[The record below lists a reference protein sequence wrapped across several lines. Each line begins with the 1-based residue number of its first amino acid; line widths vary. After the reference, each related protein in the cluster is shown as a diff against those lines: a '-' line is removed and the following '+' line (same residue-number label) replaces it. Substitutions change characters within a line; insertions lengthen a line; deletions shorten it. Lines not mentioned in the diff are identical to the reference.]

1 MPAASTTRSIGRA
14 DARPS
19 VRSLLTTVALGLA
32 LAACEFPAGP
42 PPRVEDTASPIAS
55 ALQAKDA
62 EAAKLYRVVET
73 YFNAWL
79 ALNPL
84 HASELGD
91 HRFDER
97 FGDYASASWMADSL
111 GIEQEALE
119 RLAAVDPGRLQGE
132 DRWSYE
138 AFKRQ
143 RELNVY
149 GYRYPSELLAI
160 DQCTE
165 WPTTL
170 ARLASDP
177 EAFRTARDYDEFL
190 SRMDGFVAWSDQ
202 VLNNLRAGVN
212 KGVVLPK
219 VVVQRTLPRLE
230 AFAGIEDP
238 RESVFWR
245 PVLNFPAGLS
255 VQERRRL
262 LAAFDERLRSKVIP
276 AYRRLHDYLAQ
287 EYLPQARD
295 TIAWSRL
302 PGGDFWYAWLVRR
315 HTSGN
320 LTPDQVHELGLRE
333 VARLRANLAEVRLA
347 PGSGNDP
354 RSTLEALRND
364 ATPRSR
370 RPAELLEALQATR
383 VRVDANLSSTF
394 QRRPAS
400 PLVIRAGGS
409 HAVCGPPVRYR
420 PADVDGARPAALEVD
435 LARSASLPAH
445 EIDALFLQQG
455 VPGRHLQTA
464 MARAAPN
471 LPSFRRH
478 GEWDFAYRDGW
489 SLYAVSLGSRLGAY
503 ADARTQ
509 AGALAYELR
518 HAASVVVDT
527 GIHAKG
533 WTRERAIEYLRTN
546 SALDAVQ
553 VEAEVDR
560 CIARP
565 AEGLSPAFGQSRLLE
580 LRREAESRLGARF
593 DLREFH
599 EQVLASGPLPLDVLE
614 AKLKRWSSTR
624 R

>member
-1 MPAASTTRSIGRA
+1 MRAASTTRSIRRA
-14 DARPS
+14 DARS
-19 VRSLLTTVALGLA
+19 FFRSLLAIAVLGLA
-32 LAACEFPAGP
+32 LAACEFPAGS
-42 PPRVEDTASPIAS
+42 PPRVEDTASPIAA

-91 HRFDER
+91 HRFDDR

-119 RLAAVDPGRLQGE
+119 RLAAVDPERLQGE

-160 DQCTE
+160 DQCMP

-177 EAFRTARDYDEFL
+177 DAFRTARDYDEFL

-202 VLNNLRAGVN
+202 VVNNLRAGIS

-238 RESVFWR
+238 KQSVFWR
-245 PVLNFPAGLS
+245 PLLNFPAGLP

-287 EYLPQARD
+287 EYLPQARG
-295 TIAWSRL
+295 TIAWSEL

-315 HTSGN
+315 HTSSN
-320 LTPDQVHELGLRE
+320 LTPDEVHELGLRE
-333 VARLRANLAEVRLA
+333 VARLRANLAEVPL
-347 PGSGNDP
+347 PGSGGDA
-354 RSTLEALRND
+354 RGVLDALRND
-364 ATPRSR
+364 TEARSLG
-370 RPAELLEALQATR
+370 PAERLAAFQAAR
-383 VRVDANLSSTF
+383 ARVDANLSATF
-394 QRRPAS
+394 PRRPAAA
-400 PLVIRAGGS
+400 LQVRAGGS
-409 HAVCGPPVRYR
+409 RVACGPPARYR
-420 PADVDGARPAALEVD
+420 PASVDGGRPAALEVD
-435 LARSASLPAH
+435 ASRGASLPAH
-445 EIDALFLQQG
+445 EIDALFLQQA

-464 MARAAPN
+464 IARAAPA
-471 LPSFRRH
+471 LPSFRRY
-478 GEWDFAYRDGW
+478 GEWDPAYRDGW

-503 ADARTQ
+503 ADARAQ

-518 HAASVVVDT
+518 HAAGVVVDT
-527 GIHAKG
+527 GIHARG
-533 WTRERAIEYLRTN
+533 WTRERAVEYLRAN
-546 SALDAVQ
+546 SALDAAE

-565 AEGLSPAFGQSRLLE
+565 AEGLSPAIGQLRLRE
-580 LRREAESRLGARF
+580 LRREAEGRLGARF
-593 DLREFH
+593 DLRGFH
-599 EQVLASGPLPLDVLE
+599 EQVLAGGPLPLDLLE
-614 AKLKRWSSTR
+614 AKLRRWSSTR